1 MQLFTHKKIIIGV
14 SVILLLALATGI
26 SIYRLRT
33 TTAGLDGFTEL
44 TKNDPL
50 FYSPFFDAAAFTSAI
65 ENLEKSERV
74 LKKTVLDNLAT
85 ISAAYGPEYAQLI
98 RNHPL
103 FPTDFL
109 KLLPSLSQATE
120 TFLANPTA
128 RNARKLLTRY
138 DDASQAYAKNAL
150 SMKQAFDV
158 IDARV
163 PDDYPLMYFF
173 TDSAT
178 SLDIAQRDFDLIY
191 KNSLA
196 LKQDIEER
204 KACLSGKTPCLVA
217 DQKTIDTQVIARTQP
232 VTNTTKNTDF
242 ILKNLPL
249 ANTDRTIAGPYTISS
264 SCWDSPDGNHDLYAI
279 YSTKND
285 ATSVLP
291 KLANQNYYRMVP
303 KNAMDKIGKAVID
316 KGLSFYNQPEATTY
330 ECTDLTFYPKLL
342 TLDFMHNQVKNG
354 AVTNDEIAT
363 SLNYAHLWNN
373 QFGLMAPALQ
383 SLADFTNLLETSQ
396 RASHDFVLSP
406 QFLFITRSAY
416 SLTYLPFADS
426 VWRIEEN
433 PEYLITRENYNRM
446 NAPKAFQTL
455 TQLQQAG
462 FSDDVIKK
470 AHINQIDLIE
480 SLLTKKSQ

>member
-1 MQLFTHKKIIIGV
+1 MIHHHLTKKQKIIGIFISLVIIG
-14 SVILLLALATGI
+14 IGGI
-26 SIYRLRT
+26 VFSTHRP
-33 TTAGLDGFTEL
+33 ANGLDGFIEL

-50 FYSPFFDAAAFTSAI
+50 FYSPFFDATAFASAV
-65 ENLEKSERV
+65 ENLEKSEQV
-74 LKKTVLDNLAT
+74 LKKTALGNLAT

-109 KLLPSLSQATE
+109 KLLPSVSQATE
-120 TFLANPTA
+120 EFLENPTA
-128 RNARKLLTRY
+128 RNARKLLARY
-138 DDASQAYAKNAL
+138 DDASQAYEKNAL

-178 SLDIAQRDFDLIY
+178 SLDIAKYDFDLIY
-191 KNSLA
+191 KNSLT

-204 KACLSGKTPCLVA
+204 RLCLSGEAPCPVVA
-217 DQKTIDTQVIARTQP
+217 QKTIDTQVIAQTQP
-232 VTNTTKNTDF
+232 VTKPTKNTDF
-242 ILKNLPL
+242 IFKNLPL
-249 ANTDRTIAGPYTISS
+249 ANADRTIAGPYTISS
-264 SCWDSPDGNHDLYAI
+264 SCWDSSDGNHDLYAI
-279 YSTKND
+279 YSKKNGV
-285 ATSVLP
+285 TSVLP
-291 KLANQNYYRMVP
+291 KLADQNYYRMVP

-330 ECTDLTFYPKLL
+330 ECTDLTFYPELL
-342 TLDFMHNQVKNG
+342 TLDY
-354 AVTNDEIAT
+354 
-363 SLNYAHLWNN
+363 LNSNKDLSPSQQTHLWNN
-373 QFGLMAPALQ
+373 QFGLLAPALQ

-433 PEYLITRENYNRM
+433 PKYLITRENYDRM

-455 TQLQQAG
+455 TQLKQAG
-462 FSDDVIKK
+462 FSDDAIMK
-470 AHINQIDLIE
+470 AHINQRDLIE